1 MTMKIYML
9 EGAVDLLFIDQTNN
23 NKKFDLQIESKY
35 DENDLGLFG
44 RLIEASSVEEMQILP
59 APGLPNQMHYLL

>member
-1 MTMKIYML
+1 
-9 EGAVDLLFIDQTNN
+9 
-23 NKKFDLQIESKY
+23 LQIGSKY